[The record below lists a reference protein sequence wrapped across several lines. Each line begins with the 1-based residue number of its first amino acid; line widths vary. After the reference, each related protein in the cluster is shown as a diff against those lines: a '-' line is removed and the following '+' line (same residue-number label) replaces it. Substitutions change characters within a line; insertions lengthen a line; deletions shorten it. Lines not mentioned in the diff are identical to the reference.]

1 MSLGSERGMSTVLA
15 MLAICIGGG
24 LVMFVGSLFLTGLAQ
39 KRIIPLMSARVDAA
53 ISSLPLVGEDDE
65 GNEGGSADSTLGATA
80 PDSVEAFLTQ
90 LETHRTFLDRQREDL
105 LEMRADLDSLTIHFQ
120 TGQSEEVTR
129 QAKLF
134 AGMGETEAAK
144 ILRNVDD
151 ATLVA
156 ILRKMNS
163 RAAAKVM
170 AELDPRRLARLS
182 MEGIGAE
189 MFQELA
195 NVKTGGDE
203 R

>member
-1 MSLGSERGMSTVLA
+1 
-15 MLAICIGGG
+15 
-24 LVMFVGSLFLTGLAQ
+24 MFVGALLLTGLAQ
-39 KRIIPLMSARVDAA
+39 KRIIPMLSERVDAA
-53 ISSLPLVGEDDE
+53 LSSLPLVGDGNDAETEEDE
-65 GNEGGSADSTLGATA
+65 EPVFGASA
-80 PDSVEAFLTQ
+80 PDSVEALVTQ
-90 LETHRTFLDRQREDL
+90 LETHRVFLDRQRDDL
-105 LEMRADLDSLTIHFQ
+105 VGIRAGLDSLAIHFQ
-120 TGQSEEVTR
+120 ISQSEEVSR

-134 AGMGETEAAK
+134 AGMGDVEAAK

-156 ILRKMNS
+156 ILRKMNA

-170 AELDPRRLARLS
+170 AQLDPRRLARLS

-195 NVKTGGDE
+195 DGKTTGGG

>member
-1 MSLGSERGMSTVLA
+1 MKLGSERGMSTLVTL
-15 MLAICIGGG
+15 LSILIGGG
-24 LVMFVGSLFLTGLAQ
+24 LVMFVAALFATGLAQ
-39 KRIIPLMSARVDAA
+39 KRLLPILVERVDA
-53 ISSLPLVGEDDE
+53 ILEPLPLVGGSDAEEVED
-65 GNEGGSADSTLGATA
+65 SPVFGATA
-80 PDSVEAFLTQ
+80 PDSVEALVTQ
-90 LETHRTFLDRQREDL
+90 LETHRVFLGRQRDDL
-105 LEMRADLDSLTIHFQ
+105 IGMRADLDSLALHFQ
-120 TGQSEEVTR
+120 ITQSEEVTR

-134 AGMGETEAAK
+134 AGMGDVEAAK

-195 NVKTGGDE
+195 EETNGVGK
-203 R
+203 